1 MLKVTLLKRWHHF
14 YEWYRARKQRTVLVW
29 VADHKCNVIN
39 HIAWVL
45 SHISK
50 VINHIFENLPN
61 TKCECI
67 FQPTFCLMKFQL
79 TFETIF
85 FFQIKRRKTKIT
97 FIEEKK
103 SNMQFEIC
111 SFVLFFKKKIGSFYS
126 VFKILNRELI

>member
-39 HIAWVL
+39 PISWVL

-50 VINHIFENLPN
+50 VLFENLPN

-79 TFETIF
+79 TFETVSF
-85 FFQIKRRKTKIT
+85 SKLK
-97 FIEEKK
+97 EEKQK
-103 SNMQFEIC
+103 SHLEKQ
-111 SFVLFFKKKIGSFYS
+111 KI
-126 VFKILNRELI
+126 KHTI